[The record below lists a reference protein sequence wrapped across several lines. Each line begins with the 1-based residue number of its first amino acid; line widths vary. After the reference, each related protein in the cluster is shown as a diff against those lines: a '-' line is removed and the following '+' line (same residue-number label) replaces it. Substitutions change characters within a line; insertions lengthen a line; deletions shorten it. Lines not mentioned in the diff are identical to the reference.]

1 MFDESVLIKCLTERT
16 EDARTLRGVFK
27 PDWLNTV
34 PYRPILKE
42 IYTFLD
48 EYGLPPS
55 IATLHQIFQNLDD
68 TLYQTRYKKTLN
80 ELEKVTYDLSSVVFT
95 LQKARDVAKA
105 RSLKDLV
112 TSALFNEYFEED
124 NGVEILKAVEEWKL
138 QFHNTSD
145 ETELDIKEA
154 INKIVRDQGFVR
166 KNDPIPCGIDVLDE
180 FSGGGIKPKNL
191 AIIIAPSKSGK
202 SISLMNIGYHI
213 ASVQDKNV
221 LFVTNELTT
230 EETAERF
237 ASRITGIPSSEIQRD
252 MAVVLGNP
260 ILERHWQLGLN
271 KRLRILEKISEF
283 STDFIESAIAKY
295 VSLYSWSPDVIVV
308 DYMER
313 MRPTIRDVRRSEQWD
328 WLGATARDLMRLAKK
343 GNYLVWTAAQTN
355 RKGFDRNQQLGAG
368 AAQGSIKH
376 LQEASFVVG
385 QRKRK
390 TANGMVLEFEP
401 ILVRHAP
408 DSERV
413 FVSTNFPEMRIG
425 TKVDVSPMDLLDV
438 EEKTWKKRKKEE
450 SEENPSGDSNSL

>member
-1 MFDESVLIKCLTERT
+1 MPFDESILIKCLSERT
-16 EDARTLRGVFK
+16 EDARMLRQVFK
-27 PDWLNTV
+27 PDWLNTI

-42 IYTFLD
+42 IYAFLD
-48 EYGLPPS
+48 QHGMPPS
-55 IATLHQIFQNLDD
+55 IATLHQVFQNLDD
-68 TLYQTRYKKTLN
+68 TLYQARYKKTLN
-80 ELEKVTYDLSSVVFT
+80 DLEKVTYDISSVIYT
-95 LQKARDVAKA
+95 LEKAKDVAKA
-105 RSLKDLV
+105 RSFKDLAN
-112 TSALFNEYFEED
+112 SALFTEYIEED

-138 QFHNTSD
+138 QFHNTAD

-154 INKIVRDQGFVR
+154 IQRIVKDQGFVK
-166 KNDPIPCGIDVLDE
+166 KNEPIPCGIDVLDE

-202 SISLMNIGYHI
+202 SISLMNIGYHM
-213 ASVQDKNV
+213 ASVQEKNV

-237 ASRITGIPSSEIQRD
+237 ASRITGVPSSEIQRD

-260 ILERHWQLGLN
+260 ILERHWQLGLH

-295 VSLYSWSPDVIVV
+295 VSLYSWAPDVIVV

-328 WLGATARDLMRLAKK
+328 WLGAVARDMMRLAKK

-413 FVSTNFPEMRIG
+413 FVSTNLPEMRIG
-425 TKVDVSPMDLLDV
+425 SKVEVNPMDLLDI
-438 EEKTWKKRKKEE
+438 ENKTWGGKKKKENLPE
-450 SEENPSGDSNSL
+450 DSATDG